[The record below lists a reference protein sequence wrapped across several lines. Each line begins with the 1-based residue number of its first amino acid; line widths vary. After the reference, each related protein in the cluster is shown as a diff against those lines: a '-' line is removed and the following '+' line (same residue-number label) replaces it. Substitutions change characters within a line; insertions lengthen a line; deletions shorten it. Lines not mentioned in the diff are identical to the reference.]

1 MRRAALWTAG
11 TIFVFVAM
19 ATVWSLIYAATTG
32 VSFRTWALLS
42 GLTKNDPFLSFKHV
56 AYYWATYAVKKNA
69 AIAAGITVAAFVGGW
84 IALFVVK
91 SPSLYGGAR
100 FARGGDLFRANMHAK
115 NGLILGWH
123 GTTLLRNDDARH
135 PLVIGPTRS
144 GKGRGFVIPNLLAW
158 DGSTITVD
166 IKQENFQETA
176 AARRAAGDEVF
187 MFAPGSRR
195 SHCYNPLE
203 FVRDGPSRITDLT
216 NVAHFLIPDP
226 KHGEPIWSQK
236 ARDLLVGVLGY
247 VLESN
252 QITDTDRTIRTAL
265 RVLST
270 GRDVGALLT
279 AIVKAE
285 GSELSSFVVG
295 RFNQIIAEPG
305 DTRGSVLANLTTA
318 LAPWDNPLIAA
329 VTARSDFDIRELRRK
344 RMSIYIGPAP
354 SDLTSYRS
362 LIRLLVQQIYD
373 AMTREMPAKA
383 DHHVL
388 VMLDEFRQLQRMD
401 AIVEQIPLSAGY
413 GFRMAAIL
421 QNISQL
427 DEIYGRAA
435 RESIVANCALKL
447 FVGVDDL
454 ATANYVSDQLGQK
467 TVTATTTSLR
477 GGGWFRDS
485 STSKSLTGVPL
496 MRPDE
501 VIRLPRKSSI
511 LMIANEFPILTTK
524 IRYDKDRWFRA
535 LIRSGTSTFRSV
547 PELALL
553 REPVLSLLAPDYG
566 KAGKDSGAAKDEPT
580 AERPS
585 IAAPGVSPLPAPAS
599 PTAGEPAAIDPE
611 PSTMALAVPT
621 RTPSSRSRP
630 AFVDG
635 VDLSLASPSVGRHR
649 VVDQS
654 AELANPEAVPLGVL
668 TVETSTVLGSASDEA
683 KSASQ
688 AGAFAEGDQTP
699 TFRPRGRQQE
709 TLFDIMAEARNDLLR
724 NVGGLDTI
732 ADMVE
737 QQADL
742 AQRDDATSVAVE
754 LRELAESSRATAR
767 EGLEELAELRPAPVS
782 GGSATSPETREDV
795 AAETATVSLKKPRA
809 SRKAATTRKGK
820 PAKADPDI
828 GTKPTRTRR
837 AAPRVSP

>member
-1 MRRAALWTAG
+1 MKRIALWAAG
-11 TIFVFVAM
+11 TIVVLLAM
-19 ATVWSLIYAATTG
+19 GTVWSLAYAATTG

-42 GLTKNDPFLSFKHV
+42 GLTKSDPFLSFKHV
-56 AYYWATYAVKKNA
+56 AYYWATYTVKKNA
-69 AIAAGITVAAFVGGW
+69 AIAAGMTLVIFLGGW
-84 IALFVVK
+84 IALFVIK
-91 SPSLYGGAR
+91 PLALYGGAR
-100 FARGGDLFRANMHAK
+100 FARGGDVFRANMHAK

-158 DGSTITVD
+158 EGSTITVD
-166 IKQENFQETA
+166 IKQENFRETA

-187 MFAPGSRR
+187 MFAPGSPR

-226 KHGEPIWSQK
+226 KHGESIWSQK
-236 ARDLLVGVLGY
+236 ARDLFVGVLGY

-252 QITDTDRTIRTAL
+252 QIPDADRTIRTAL

-373 AMTREMPAKA
+373 SMTREMPAKG

-467 TVTATTTSLR
+467 TVTATTTNLR

-496 MRPDE
+496 LRPDE

-547 PELALL
+547 PELTLL
-553 REPVLSLLAPDYG
+553 REPALQVLSPEYG
-566 KAGKDSGAAKDEPT
+566 KPGKDSGAAEDEPT
-580 AERPS
+580 AERPK
-585 IAAPGVSPLPAPAS
+585 IPAPGVPSPTATAS
-599 PTAGEPAAIDPE
+599 PGAGEPAVAPPE
-611 PSTMALAVPT
+611 PPTAAMAVPT
-621 RTPSSRSRP
+621 RTASSRSRP
-630 AFVDG
+630 AFSDELDRSPTSFSAG
-635 VDLSLASPSVGRHR
+635 RRPLA
-649 VVDQS
+649 DQS
-654 AELANPEAVPLGVL
+654 EAVSLGTPTL
-668 TVETSTVLGSASDEA
+668 DPRETLAGAGSDEA
-683 KSASQ
+683 GPATQGDNFAKS
-688 AGAFAEGDQTP
+688 EQTR

-709 TLFDIMAEARNDLLR
+709 TLFDIMADAQRDMLL
-724 NVGGLDTI
+724 NVGGLETI
-732 ADMVE
+732 AEMVE
-737 QQADL
+737 QQAGS
-742 AQRDDATSVAVE
+742 AQGDEAASVAVE
-754 LRELAESSRATAR
+754 LRELAQSSRATAR
-767 EGLEELAELRPAPVS
+767 EGLEELFELRPAPVI
-782 GGSATSPETREDV
+782 GGNAITPETRENVV
-795 AAETATVSLKKPRA
+795 AQTATVPLKKPRA
-809 SRKAATTRKGK
+809 PRKAATSKK
-820 PAKADPDI
+820 AAPAKMPEPDPV
-828 GTKPTRTRR
+828 KKLAR
-837 AAPRVSP
+837 AHRGRLA

>member
-1 MRRAALWTAG
+1 MKRIALWAAG
-11 TIFVFVAM
+11 TIVVLLAM
-19 ATVWSLIYAATTG
+19 GTVWSLAYAATTG

-42 GLTKNDPFLSFKHV
+42 GLTKSDPFLSFKHV
-56 AYYWATYAVKKNA
+56 AYYWATYTVKKNA
-69 AIAAGITVAAFVGGW
+69 AIAAGMTLVIFLGGW
-84 IALFVVK
+84 IALFVIK
-91 SPSLYGGAR
+91 PLALYGGAR
-100 FARGGDLFRANMHAK
+100 FARGGDVFRANMHAK

-158 DGSTITVD
+158 EGSTITVD

-187 MFAPGSRR
+187 MFAPGSPR

-226 KHGEPIWSQK
+226 KHGESIWSQK
-236 ARDLLVGVLGY
+236 ARDLFVGVLGY

-252 QITDTDRTIRTAL
+252 QIPDADRTVRTAL
-265 RVLST
+265 RILST

-285 GSELSSFVVG
+285 VSELSSFVVG

-373 AMTREMPAKA
+373 SMTREMPAKG

-467 TVTATTTSLR
+467 TVTATTTNLR

-496 MRPDE
+496 LRPDE

-547 PELALL
+547 PELTLL
-553 REPVLSLLAPDYG
+553 REPALQVLSPEYG
-566 KAGKDSGAAKDEPT
+566 KPGKDSGAAEDEPT
-580 AERPS
+580 AERPK
-585 IAAPGVSPLPAPAS
+585 IPAPGVPSPTATAS
-599 PTAGEPAAIDPE
+599 PGAGEPAVAPPE
-611 PSTMALAVPT
+611 PPTAAMAVPT
-621 RTPSSRSRP
+621 RTASSRSRP
-630 AFVDG
+630 AFSDELDRSPTSFSAG
-635 VDLSLASPSVGRHR
+635 RRPLA
-649 VVDQS
+649 DQS
-654 AELANPEAVPLGVL
+654 EAVSLGTPTL
-668 TVETSTVLGSASDEA
+668 DPRETLAGAGSDEA
-683 KSASQ
+683 GPATQGDNFAKS
-688 AGAFAEGDQTP
+688 EQTR

-709 TLFDIMAEARNDLLR
+709 TLFDIMADAQRDMLL
-724 NVGGLDTI
+724 NVGGLETI
-732 ADMVE
+732 AEMVE
-737 QQADL
+737 QQAGS
-742 AQRDDATSVAVE
+742 AQGDEAASVAVE
-754 LRELAESSRATAR
+754 LRELAQSSRATAR
-767 EGLEELAELRPAPVS
+767 EGLEELFELRPAPVI
-782 GGSATSPETREDV
+782 GGNAITPETRENVV
-795 AAETATVSLKKPRA
+795 AQTATVPLKKPRA
-809 SRKAATTRKGK
+809 PRKAATSKK
-820 PAKADPDI
+820 AAPAKMPEPDPV
-828 GTKPTRTRR
+828 KKLAR
-837 AAPRVSP
+837 AHRGRLA

>member
-1 MRRAALWTAG
+1 MRRAALRAAG
-11 TIFVFVAM
+11 TIIVLLAM
-19 ATVWSLIYAATTG
+19 GIVWSLAYAATTG

-42 GLTKNDPFLSFKHV
+42 GLTKSDPFLAFRH
-56 AYYWATYAVKKNA
+56 AAFYWATYAVKKNA

-84 IALFVVK
+84 IALFVIK
-91 SPSLYGGAR
+91 PPALYGGAR
-100 FARGGDLFRANMHAK
+100 FARGGDVFRANMHAK

-158 DGSTITVD
+158 EGSTITVD

-187 MFAPGSRR
+187 MFAPGSPR

-226 KHGEPIWSQK
+226 KHGESIWSQK
-236 ARDLLVGVLGY
+236 ARDLFVGVLGY

-252 QITDTDRTIRTAL
+252 QIPDADRTIRTAL

-329 VTARSDFDIRELRRK
+329 VTAHSDFDIRELRRK

-373 AMTREMPAKA
+373 SMTREMPAKG

-435 RESIVANCALKL
+435 RESIVANCALKI

-454 ATANYVSDQLGQK
+454 ATANYVSDQLGQM

-547 PELALL
+547 PELTLL
-553 REPVLSLLAPDYG
+553 KEPGLQVLSPEYG
-566 KAGKDSGAAKDEPT
+566 KPGKDSGAAEDEPT
-580 AERPS
+580 AERPK
-585 IAAPGVSPLPAPAS
+585 IPAPCVPSPTATAS
-599 PTAGEPAAIDPE
+599 PGAGEPAVAPPE
-611 PSTMALAVPT
+611 PPTAAVAVPT
-621 RTPSSRSRP
+621 RTASSRSRP
-630 AFVDG
+630 AFGDEL
-635 VDLSLASPSVGRHR
+635 DRSLASASVGRHPAAG
-649 VVDQS
+649 QS
-654 AELANPEAVPLGVL
+654 IGLASLDTVSVSLPTLETPAALPEA
-668 TVETSTVLGSASDEA
+668 ASDDA
-683 KSASQ
+683 KSARQ
-688 AGAFAEGDQTP
+688 ADAFGEGDQTP

-709 TLFDIMAEARNDLLR
+709 TLFDIMAEAQRDMLL
-724 NVGGLDTI
+724 NAGGLETI
-732 ADMVE
+732 AEMVE
-737 QQADL
+737 QQAGS
-742 AQRDDATSVAVE
+742 AQGDEAASVAVE
-754 LRELAESSRATAR
+754 LRELAQSSRATAR
-767 EGLEELAELRPAPVS
+767 EGLEEISELRPAPVI
-782 GGSATSPETREDV
+782 GGNAITPETRESVV
-795 AAETATVSLKKPRA
+795 AQTATVPLKKPRA
-809 SRKAATTRKGK
+809 PRKAATSKKAAPAKMPEPDPVKK
-820 PAKADPDI
+820 PARA
-828 GTKPTRTRR
+828 RR
-837 AAPRVSP
+837 ERLV